1 MELASL
7 VTAIGVCVAFL
18 LGFMLCKY
26 ETKGVI
32 QRLTYQ
38 NEILLECLMNRVGF
52 TPKTPA
58 PTSISGRSPVSPAIV
73 ASLSSLIKRDKTTT
87 ITNTGPIMLPDDLP
101 NAPVENTATMRADH
115 TKAALPDLFQRRQAA
130 FELDKQI
137 GNLKM

>member
-7 VTAIGVCVAFL
+7 VTAIGVCIAFL

-58 PTSISGRSPVSPAIV
+58 PTSISSLRHD
-73 ASLSSLIKRDKTTT
+73 LSSLIKRDKTTT
-87 ITNTGPIMLPDDLP
+87 ITNTVPIMLPDDLP

>member
-52 TPKTPA
+52 TPKTLA
-58 PTSISGRSPVSPAIV
+58 PTSISSLRQD
-73 ASLSSLIKRDKTTT
+73 LSSLIKRDKTTT

>member
-7 VTAIGVCVAFL
+7 VTAIGVCIAFL

-58 PTSISGRSPVSPAIV
+58 LTSISSLRHD
-73 ASLSSLIKRDKTTT
+73 LSSLIKRDKTTT
-87 ITNTGPIMLPDDLP
+87 ITNTVPIMLPDDLP